1 MNNQYEETLSDLAQD
16 EGPLYHPTGRMRKSR
31 SVTRAD
37 VIAAFYHSFE
47 MIGGV
52 PRLAVWADQNPS
64 DFYKLYGRLLP
75 ASSTTELDGPQEM
88 LIRMA
93 FTPRALVAPD
103 QPTQL
108 NAEDRRT
115 PVHAPN
121 DLLQLP

>member
-1 MNNQYEETLSDLAQD
+1 
-16 EGPLYHPTGRMRKSR
+16 MRKSR

-88 LIRMA
+88 VIRMA

-103 QPTQL
+103 RLTD
-108 NAEDRRT
+108 AEDRRT
-115 PVHAPN
+115 SVHAPN